1 MSGQRCK
8 ERTRLFSW
16 KKAVHLKGSNE
27 WQLKESVMSEAEEAW
42 RLWQLLQSLGDA
54 LWERYESAFMDF
66 CGEDSRDIEY
76 AFVDQR
82 DDLPF

>member
-1 MSGQRCK
+1 
-8 ERTRLFSW
+8 
-16 KKAVHLKGSNE
+16 
-27 WQLKESVMSEAEEAW
+27 MSEAEEAW